1 MMADISNA
9 GYEIT
14 IEGIT
19 DCTSG
24 PCSDIPFDLFL
35 FDNTDDYNC
44 YVEAVS
50 IYDMNGTIKTCDFLE
65 TKQDIIFQQTRKH
78 EMASNRFVSKEQPF
92 ADIFTVI
99 DNTGWL

>member
-14 IEGIT
+14 IEGIKECPK
-19 DCTSG
+19 DEGCW
-24 PCSDIPFDLFL
+24 DIPFDLFL

-50 IYDMNGTIKTCDFLE
+50 IYDMIGTIKTCDFLE
-65 TKQDIIFQQTRKH
+65 TKPDIIF
-78 EMASNRFVSKEQPF
+78 S
-92 ADIFTVI
+92 
-99 DNTGWL
+99 